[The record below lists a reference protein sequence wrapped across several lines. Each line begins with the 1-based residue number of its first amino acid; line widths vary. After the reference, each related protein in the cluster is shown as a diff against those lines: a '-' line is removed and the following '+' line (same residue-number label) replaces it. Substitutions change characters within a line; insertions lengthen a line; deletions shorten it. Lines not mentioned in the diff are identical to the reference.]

1 MKTDPNRPDPQRVEA
16 WRVSLREAATEV
28 QGLVHARA
36 NYERFAALV
45 RSNDHVLHGESDFP
59 THVQRWFVHF
69 AAMAIRRIVEPNDSG
84 DIVSLRSVLDEMIRA
99 ARAFTS
105 KEISDLFDAPDGL
118 SRYEEAFSQFLIS
131 DMWSEFGDPTSPQEQ
146 LNARMIKND
155 RRMLDAV
162 SREITDM
169 VDKRIA
175 HHTTRK
181 DDYDL
186 FYAELSA
193 CIDVIEAISLRYYR
207 SLMGASQSTF
217 VPTDQFNWLD
227 IFAEDWLYGKVS
239 L

>member
-1 MKTDPNRPDPQRVEA
+1 MDPNGPDPQRVED
-16 WRVSLREAATEV
+16 WRKQMNEAASEV

-45 RSNDHVLHGESDFP
+45 RSNAHVLYGESDFP

-84 DIVSLRSVLDEMIRA
+84 DIVSLRSVLDEMVRA

-105 KEISDLFDAPDGL
+105 KEISDLFDAADGA
-118 SRYEEAFSQFLIS
+118 SRYDDEFSHLLIS
-131 DMWSEFGDPTSPQEQ
+131 DMWNEFGDGKSEQEQ
-146 LNARMIKND
+146 LNARMVKND

-162 SREITDM
+162 SRKITDM

-175 HHTTRK
+175 HHTTAVG
-181 DDYDL
+181 DYDL
-186 FYAELSA
+186 FYAELSS
-193 CIDVIEAISLRYYR
+193 CIDVIEAVTLRYYR
-207 SLMGASQSTF
+207 SLSGASQATF

-227 IFAEDWLYGKVS
+227 IFGRDWLYD
-239 L
+239 